1 MTRRKDQKPGSGPRD
16 TVLDKAFPGSSTSKP
31 LEGTPERS
39 SLPTT
44 MEPVY
49 TWEED
54 PRPAK
59 RKKTTNTEDAYH
71 QTSMILK
78 AGPQEDIPDVANSGV
93 AAANL
98 STDQLHSELR
108 HLQDIF
114 EFTTM
119 SIVSSSKME
128 QKVRNLLLRTKRLSE
143 GTKPGVVI
151 LTAKADV
158 ASKMV
163 GIVEIAKRTI
173 RQEGGKW
180 WQYSK
185 LHSQVIE
192 LKKKKPRPKR
202 AEGGKT
208 LREWAHEQEEKGERV
223 SEGMKENH
231 NGDHDMPDDQEARL
245 DDLEKEED
253 EDEGAFQTMGR
264 HQVMAYDENRN
275 RMRAIP
281 IMTIY
286 LAQVPVPVL
295 RSTCR

>member
-1 MTRRKDQKPGSGPRD
+1 
-16 TVLDKAFPGSSTSKP
+16 
-31 LEGTPERS
+31 
-39 SLPTT
+39 
-44 MEPVY
+44 
-49 TWEED
+49 
-54 PRPAK
+54 
-59 RKKTTNTEDAYH
+59 
-71 QTSMILK
+71 
-78 AGPQEDIPDVANSGV
+78 
-93 AAANL
+93 
-98 STDQLHSELR
+98 
-108 HLQDIF
+108 
-114 EFTTM
+114 
-119 SIVSSSKME
+119 
-128 QKVRNLLLRTKRLSE
+128 
-143 GTKPGVVI
+143 
-151 LTAKADV
+151 V

-208 LREWAHEQEEKGERV
+208 LREWAHEQEEKGECV

-231 NGDHDMPDDQEARL
+231 NGDHDMPNDQEARL

-275 RMRAIP
+275 KMRAIP

>member
-1 MTRRKDQKPGSGPRD
+1 MTRRKDRKPGAGPGNN
-16 TVLDKAFPGSSTSKP
+16 VPDKAPPASSTLKP
-31 LEGTPERS
+31 SEDNPERS
-39 SLPTT
+39 TLPTT

-49 TWEED
+49 TWEENR
-54 PRPAK
+54 RPAK
-59 RKKTTNTEDAYH
+59 RQKTKNTEDAHH
-71 QTSMILK
+71 QASTALK
-78 AGPQEDIPDVANSGV
+78 SGPQEDIPDIANSGV
-93 AAANL
+93 TTAKL
-98 STDQLHSELR
+98 STERLPSELR
-108 HLQDIF
+108 HIQDRF

-128 QKVRNLLLRTKRLSE
+128 QRVRNLLLRTKRLPE

-192 LKKKKPRPKR
+192 LKKKKTRPKR
-202 AEGGKT
+202 AEGGRT
-208 LREWAHEQEEKGERV
+208 LREWADEQEEKGEPV
-223 SEGMKENH
+223 SGGMKENH
-231 NGDHDMPDDQEARL
+231 NGDHDMPDDKGARL
-245 DDLEKEED
+245 DDQEKDED

-264 HQVMAYDENRN
+264 QQVMAYDENRSK
-275 RMRAIP
+275 MRAIP

-286 LAQVPVPVL
+286 LSQVPVPAL
-295 RSTCR
+295 RSICR

>member
-1 MTRRKDQKPGSGPRD
+1 
-16 TVLDKAFPGSSTSKP
+16 
-31 LEGTPERS
+31 
-39 SLPTT
+39 

-54 PRPAK
+54 LRPAK
-59 RKKTTNTEDAYH
+59 RQKTTKLGDALH
-71 QTSMILK
+71 QPCMALES
-78 AGPQEDIPDVANSGV
+78 GPQEDIPDVANSGV
-93 AAANL
+93 AGANL
-98 STDQLHSELR
+98 STDQLPSELR
-108 HLQDIF
+108 HIQDRF

-143 GTKPGVVI
+143 ETKPGVVI
-151 LTAKADV
+151 LTAKADL

-185 LHSQVIE
+185 LHPQMIE
-192 LKKKKPRPKR
+192 LKKKKTRPKR

-208 LREWAHEQEEKGERV
+208 LREWADEQEQKGEPV
-223 SEGMKENH
+223 SGGMKENH
-231 NGDHDMPDDQEARL
+231 IGDLKVPDDEGTRP
-245 DDLEKEED
+245 DDVEKDKD
-253 EDEGAFQTMGR
+253 EDDGAFQTMGR

-275 RMRAIP
+275 KMRAIP

-286 LAQVPVPVL
+286 LAQVPVPAL

>member
-1 MTRRKDQKPGSGPRD
+1 MTRRKDQKPGPGPRD
-16 TVLDKAFPGSSTSKP
+16 KVSDKASPVSSTSEP
-31 LEGTPERS
+31 IEGSPKRS

-59 RKKTTNTEDAYH
+59 RQKTTNREDAH
-71 QTSMILK
+71 HPASIALPS
-78 AGPQEDIPDVANSGV
+78 GPQEDIPDTANGGV

-98 STDQLHSELR
+98 STDQLHTELR
-108 HLQDIF
+108 YLQDRF

-128 QKVRNLLLRTKRLSE
+128 QKVRNLLLRTKRLPKE
-143 GTKPGVVI
+143 TKPGVVI

-163 GIVEIAKRTI
+163 GIVEIAKRAI

-185 LHSQVIE
+185 LHPQMIE
-192 LKKKKPRPKR
+192 LKKKKTRPKR

-208 LREWAHEQEEKGERV
+208 LREWADEQEEKGEPV
-223 SEGMKENH
+223 SGGMEENP
-231 NGDHDMPDDQEARL
+231 NGDQKMPDNTEARL
-245 DDLEKEED
+245 GDLEKDED

-264 HQVMAYDENRN
+264 HQVMAYDENRSK
-275 RMRAIP
+275 MRAIP
-281 IMTIY
+281 IMTVY
-286 LAQVPVPVL
+286 LSQVPVPAL
-295 RSTCR
+295 CSTCR

>member
-1 MTRRKDQKPGSGPRD
+1 MTRRKDRKPGVGPANI
-16 TVLDKAFPGSSTSKP
+16 VSDKAPPASST
-31 LEGTPERS
+31 LEPPEGNLERS
-39 SLPTT
+39 TLPTT
-44 MEPVY
+44 TEPVY
-49 TWEED
+49 TWEENQ
-54 PRPAK
+54 RPAK
-59 RKKTTNTEDAYH
+59 RQKKTKTEDAHH
-71 QTSMILK
+71 QASTALK
-78 AGPQEDIPDVANSGV
+78 SGPQEDFPDVADRGV
-93 AAANL
+93 TTAKF
-98 STDQLHSELR
+98 STEQLPSELR
-108 HLQDIF
+108 RIQDRF

-119 SIVSSSKME
+119 SIVSSSRME

-143 GTKPGVVI
+143 RTKPGVVI

-192 LKKKKPRPKR
+192 LKKKKTMPKR
-202 AEGGKT
+202 AEGGST
-208 LREWAHEQEEKGERV
+208 LREWADEQEEKVEPVPG
-223 SEGMKENH
+223 GTKENH
-231 NGDHDMPDDQEARL
+231 DGDHDVPNDKGARL
-245 DDLEKEED
+245 DDQDKDED

-264 HQVMAYDENRN
+264 HQVMAYDESRSK
-275 RMRAIP
+275 MRAIP

-286 LAQVPVPVL
+286 LSQVPVPAL

>member
-1 MTRRKDQKPGSGPRD
+1 
-16 TVLDKAFPGSSTSKP
+16 
-31 LEGTPERS
+31 
-39 SLPTT
+39 

-54 PRPAK
+54 IRPAK
-59 RKKTTNTEDAYH
+59 RQKTMKLGDALH
-71 QTSMILK
+71 QASMGLES
-78 AGPQEDIPDVANSGV
+78 GPQEDVSDVANSGV
-93 AAANL
+93 AAANP
-98 STDQLHSELR
+98 STAQLPIELCYM
-108 HLQDIF
+108 QDKF
-114 EFTTM
+114 DFTTM

-128 QKVRNLLLRTKRLSE
+128 QKVRNLLLRTKRPSKE
-143 GTKPGVVI
+143 TKPGVVI

-192 LKKKKPRPKR
+192 LKKKSKAKR

-208 LREWAHEQEEKGERV
+208 LREWAEEQKEKGENV
-223 SEGMKENH
+223 SGGMRENH
-231 NGDHDMPDDQEARL
+231 IGGHDMPDDKGASL
-245 DDLEKEED
+245 DDSEKD
-253 EDEGAFQTMGR
+253 ENDDDAFQTMGR
-264 HQVMAYDENRN
+264 HQVMAYDENRSK
-275 RMRAIP
+275 MRAIP

-286 LAQVPVPVL
+286 LSQAPVPAL
-295 RSTCR
+295 RTTCR